1 VNRVL
6 IVGASMGGL
15 RTAESL
21 RRSGFDGEITI
32 VGAEKHLPYNRP
44 PLSKALLAEDKE
56 LDSVAFK
63 INTEEL
69 KADFILGNPAQSVD
83 IENKEATLSS
93 NEKLSYDFLVAA
105 TGLRS
110 RKMDFQ
116 NLVESGRFSLRT
128 YDDAKRIR
136 SSVATGKHVVILG
149 AGFIGLELAAT
160 LRKLGC
166 SVDVVA
172 METTPLAPIIGELF
186 GKEIQ
191 KRHEAKGVHF
201 HMNNSVKDLI
211 GDSFVTGVILGDGKS
226 LECDIFIEAVGSLP
240 NTEWLEGSVLD
251 KSNGV
256 LTDNTLRAVNS
267 DGGVIESFFAVG
279 DIARF
284 PYVNQQLPA
293 RRIEHWNIPIEGGK
307 RVGREIANAA
317 NPGSVSDF
325 NPSEQFNPLP
335 SFWSDQYEM
344 SILSYGE
351 PKIADEIEL
360 IKGSLDADFIFSYRR
375 KGTLV
380 GAAGIGL
387 RQELNKLRNEI
398 CL

>member
-1 VNRVL
+1 M

-21 RRSGFDGEITI
+21 RRSGFTGEITLI
-32 VGAEKHLPYNRP
+32 GAEKHLPYNRP
-44 PLSKALLAEDKE
+44 PLSKALLAEDKD

-69 KADFILGNPAQSVD
+69 KADFILGDPAQSVD
-83 IENKEATLSS
+83 IQK
-93 NEKLSYDFLVAA
+93 NEVVLRSKKKLSYDFLVAA

-136 SSVATGKHVVILG
+136 SAVAPGKHVVILG

-160 LRKLGC
+160 LKKLGC

-172 METTPLAPIIGELF
+172 MEATPLAPIIGELF

-191 KRHEAKGVHF
+191 IRHEAKGVRF
-201 HMNNSVKDLI
+201 HMNNSVKDLV
-211 GDSFVTGVILGDGKS
+211 GESFVTGVILGDGKS

-240 NTEWLEGSVLD
+240 NTEWLEGSGLD

-256 LTDNTLRAVNS
+256 LTDKTLRAVNT
-267 DGGVIESFFAVG
+267 DGGLIENFFVVG

-284 PYVNQQLPA
+284 PYANQQLPA

-307 RVGREIANAA
+307 RVGREIANTA
-317 NPGSVSDF
+317 NPDSVSDF
-325 NPSEQFNPLP
+325 NPAEHFNPLP

-351 PKIADEIEL
+351 PKIADDVEL
-360 IKGSLDADFIFSYRR
+360 LKGSLDADFIFSYRR
-375 KGTLV
+375 QGKLV

-398 CL
+398 YL

>member
-1 VNRVL
+1 M

-21 RRSGFDGEITI
+21 RRSGFTGEITLI
-32 VGAEKHLPYNRP
+32 GAEKHLPYNRP

-69 KADFILGNPAQSVD
+69 KADFILGDPAKSVD
-83 IENKEATLSS
+83 IQNNEVVLSS
-93 NEKLSYDFLVAA
+93 NKKLSYNFLVAA

-136 SSVATGKHVVILG
+136 SAVAPGKHVVILG

-160 LRKLGC
+160 LKKLGC

-172 METTPLAPIIGELF
+172 MEATPLAPIIGELF

-191 KRHEAKGVHF
+191 IRHEAKGVRF

-211 GDSFVTGVILGDGKS
+211 GESFVTGVILGDGKS

-240 NTEWLEGSVLD
+240 NTEWLEGSGLD

-256 LTDNTLRAVNS
+256 LTDKTLRAVNI
-267 DGGVIESFFAVG
+267 DGGLIENFYVVG

-284 PYVNQQLPA
+284 PYANQQLPA

-307 RVGREIANAA
+307 RVGREIANTA

-325 NPSEQFNPLP
+325 NPAEHFNPLP

-351 PKIADEIEL
+351 PKIADDVEL
-360 IKGSLDADFIFSYRR
+360 LKGSLDADFIFSYRR
-375 KGTLV
+375 QGKLV
-380 GAAGIGL
+380 GTAGIGL

>member
-1 VNRVL
+1 M

-21 RRSGFDGEITI
+21 RRSGFTGEITLI
-32 VGAEKHLPYNRP
+32 GAEKHLPYNRP

-69 KADFILGNPAQSVD
+69 KADFILGDPAKSVD
-83 IENKEATLSS
+83 IQNNEVVLSS
-93 NEKLSYDFLVAA
+93 NKKLSYNFLVAA

-136 SSVATGKHVVILG
+136 SAVAPGKHVVILG

-160 LRKLGC
+160 LKKLGC

-172 METTPLAPIIGELF
+172 MEATPLAPIIGELF

-191 KRHEAKGVHF
+191 IRHEAKGVRF
-201 HMNNSVKDLI
+201 HMNNSVKDLV
-211 GDSFVTGVILGDGKS
+211 GESFVTGVILGDGKS

-240 NTEWLEGSVLD
+240 NTEWLEGSGLD

-256 LTDNTLRAVNS
+256 LTDKTLRAVNI
-267 DGGVIESFFAVG
+267 DGGLIENFFVVG

-284 PYVNQQLPA
+284 PYANQQLPA

-307 RVGREIANAA
+307 RVGREIANIA

-325 NPSEQFNPLP
+325 NPAEHFNPLP

-351 PKIADEIEL
+351 PKIADEVEL
-360 IKGSLDADFIFSYRR
+360 LKGSLDADFIFSYRR
-375 KGTLV
+375 QGKLV

>member
-1 VNRVL
+1 M

-21 RRSGFDGEITI
+21 RRSGFAGEITLI
-32 VGAEKHLPYNRP
+32 GAEKHLPYNRP

-69 KADFILGNPAQSVD
+69 KADFILGDPAQSVD
-83 IENKEATLSS
+83 IQKNEVVLSS
-93 NEKLSYDFLVAA
+93 NKKLSYNFLVAA

-136 SSVATGKHVVILG
+136 SAVAPGKHVVILG

-160 LRKLGC
+160 LKKLGC

-186 GKEIQ
+186 GNEIQ
-191 KRHEAKGVHF
+191 IRHEAKGVRF
-201 HMNNSVKDLI
+201 HMNNSVKDLV
-211 GDSFVTGVILGDGKS
+211 GESFVTGVILGDGKS

-240 NTEWLEGSVLD
+240 NTEWLEGSGLD

-256 LTDNTLRAVNS
+256 LTDKTLRAVNI
-267 DGGVIESFFAVG
+267 DGGLIENFFVVG

-284 PYVNQQLPA
+284 PYANQQLPA

-307 RVGREIANAA
+307 RVGREIANTA
-317 NPGSVSDF
+317 NPDSVSDF
-325 NPSEQFNPLP
+325 NPAEHFNPLP

-351 PKIADEIEL
+351 PKIADDVEL
-360 IKGSLDADFIFSYRR
+360 LKGSLDADFIFSYRR
-375 KGTLV
+375 QGKLV

>member
-1 VNRVL
+1 M

-256 LTDNTLRAVNS
+256 LTDKTLRAVNS
-267 DGGVIESFFAVG
+267 DGKVIESFFAVG

-317 NPGSVSDF
+317 NPGSVGDF
-325 NPSEQFNPLP
+325 NPTEQFNPLP

-360 IKGSLDADFIFSYRR
+360 IKGSLDTDFIFSYRR
-375 KGTLV
+375 QGALV

>member
-1 VNRVL
+1 M

-21 RRSGFDGEITI
+21 RRSGFTGEITLI
-32 VGAEKHLPYNRP
+32 GAEKHLPYNRP

-69 KADFILGNPAQSVD
+69 KADFILGDPAQSVD
-83 IENKEATLSS
+83 IQNNEVVLRSNK
-93 NEKLSYDFLVAA
+93 KLSYNFLVAA

-136 SSVATGKHVVILG
+136 SAVAPGKHVVILG

-160 LRKLGC
+160 LKKLGC

-191 KRHEAKGVHF
+191 IRHEAKGVRF
-201 HMNNSVKDLI
+201 HMNNSVKDLV
-211 GDSFVTGVILGDGKS
+211 GESFVTGVILGDGKS

-240 NTEWLEGSVLD
+240 NTEWLEGSGLD

-256 LTDNTLRAVNS
+256 LTDKTLRAVNI
-267 DGGVIESFFAVG
+267 DGGLIENFFVVG

-284 PYVNQQLPA
+284 PYANQQLPA

-307 RVGREIANAA
+307 RVGREIANTA
-317 NPGSVSDF
+317 NPDSVSDF
-325 NPSEQFNPLP
+325 NPAEHFNPLP

-351 PKIADEIEL
+351 PKIADDVEL
-360 IKGSLDADFIFSYRR
+360 LKGSLDADFIFSYRR
-375 KGTLV
+375 QGKLV

>member
-1 VNRVL
+1 M

-21 RRSGFDGEITI
+21 RRSGFAGEITLI
-32 VGAEKHLPYNRP
+32 GAEKHLPYNRP

-69 KADFILGNPAQSVD
+69 KADFILGDPAQSVD
-83 IENKEATLSS
+83 IQKNEVVLRSNK
-93 NEKLSYDFLVAA
+93 KLSYNFLVAA

-136 SSVATGKHVVILG
+136 SAVAPGKHVVILG

-160 LRKLGC
+160 LKKLGC

-191 KRHEAKGVHF
+191 IRHEAKGVRF
-201 HMNNSVKDLI
+201 HMNNSIKDLV
-211 GDSFVTGVILGDGKS
+211 GESFVTGVILGDGKS

-240 NTEWLEGSVLD
+240 NTEWLEGSGLD

-256 LTDNTLRAVNS
+256 LTDKTLRAVNI
-267 DGGVIESFFAVG
+267 DGGLIENFFVVG

-284 PYVNQQLPA
+284 PYANQQLPA

-307 RVGREIANAA
+307 RVGREIANTA
-317 NPGSVSDF
+317 NPDSVSDF
-325 NPSEQFNPLP
+325 NPAEHFNPLP

-351 PKIADEIEL
+351 PKIADDVEL
-360 IKGSLDADFIFSYRR
+360 LQGSLDADFIFTYRR
-375 KGTLV
+375 QGKLV

-398 CL
+398 YL

>member
-1 VNRVL
+1 MNKVL

-21 RRSGFDGEITI
+21 RRSGFTGEITLI
-32 VGAEKHLPYNRP
+32 GAEKHLPYNRP
-44 PLSKALLAEDKE
+44 PLSKALLAEDKD
-56 LDSVAFK
+56 LDSVSFK

-69 KADFILGNPAQSVD
+69 KADFILGDPAESVD
-83 IENKEATLSS
+83 IQK
-93 NEKLSYDFLVAA
+93 NEVVLRSKKKLSYNFLVAA

-136 SSVATGKHVVILG
+136 SAVAPGKHVVILG

-160 LRKLGC
+160 LKKLGC

-172 METTPLAPIIGELF
+172 MEATPLAPIIGELF

-191 KRHEAKGVHF
+191 IRHEAKGVRF
-201 HMNNSVKDLI
+201 HMNNSVKDLV
-211 GDSFVTGVILGDGKS
+211 GESFVTGVILGDGKS

-240 NTEWLEGSVLD
+240 NTEWLEGSGLD

-256 LTDNTLRAVNS
+256 LTDKTLRAVNT
-267 DGGVIESFFAVG
+267 DGGLIENFFVVG

-284 PYVNQQLPA
+284 PYANQQLPA

-307 RVGREIANAA
+307 RVGREIANTA
-317 NPGSVSDF
+317 NPDSVSDF
-325 NPSEQFNPLP
+325 NPAEHFNPLP

-351 PKIADEIEL
+351 PKIADDVEL
-360 IKGSLDADFIFSYRR
+360 LKGSLDADFIFSYRR
-375 KGTLV
+375 QGKLV

-398 CL
+398 YL

>member
-1 VNRVL
+1 L

-256 LTDNTLRAVNS
+256 LTDKTLRAVNS
-267 DGGVIESFFAVG
+267 DGKVIESFFAVG

-317 NPGSVSDF
+317 NPGSVGDF
-325 NPSEQFNPLP
+325 NPTEQFNPLP

-360 IKGSLDADFIFSYRR
+360 IKGSLDTDFIFSYRR
-375 KGTLV
+375 QGALV

>member
-1 VNRVL
+1 M

-21 RRSGFDGEITI
+21 RRSGFAGEITLI
-32 VGAEKHLPYNRP
+32 GAEKHLPYNRP

-69 KADFILGNPAQSVD
+69 KADFILGDPAKSVD
-83 IENKEATLSS
+83 IQNNEVVLSS
-93 NEKLSYDFLVAA
+93 NKKLSYNFLVAA

-136 SSVATGKHVVILG
+136 SAVAPGKHVVILG

-160 LRKLGC
+160 LKKLGC

-172 METTPLAPIIGELF
+172 MEATPLAPIIGDLF

-191 KRHEAKGVHF
+191 IRHEAKGVRF
-201 HMNNSVKDLI
+201 HMNNSVKDLV
-211 GDSFVTGVILGDGKS
+211 GESFVTGVILGDGKS

-240 NTEWLEGSVLD
+240 NTEWLEGSGLD

-256 LTDNTLRAVNS
+256 LTDKTLRAVNI
-267 DGGVIESFFAVG
+267 DGGLIENFYVVG

-284 PYVNQQLPA
+284 PYANQQLPA

-307 RVGREIANAA
+307 RVGREITNTA

-325 NPSEQFNPLP
+325 NPAEHFNPLP

-351 PKIADEIEL
+351 PKIADEVEL
-360 IKGSLDADFIFSYRR
+360 LKGSLDADFIFSYRR
-375 KGTLV
+375 QGELV

>member
-1 VNRVL
+1 M

-21 RRSGFDGEITI
+21 RRSGFTGEITLI
-32 VGAEKHLPYNRP
+32 GAEKHLPYNRP

-69 KADFILGNPAQSVD
+69 KADFILGDPAQSVD
-83 IENKEATLSS
+83 IQNNEVVLSS
-93 NEKLSYDFLVAA
+93 NKKLSYNFLVAA

-110 RKMDFQ
+110 RKMVFQ

-136 SSVATGKHVVILG
+136 SAVAPGKHVVILG

-160 LRKLGC
+160 LKKLGC

-191 KRHEAKGVHF
+191 IRHEAKGVRF
-201 HMNNSVKDLI
+201 HMNNSVKDLV
-211 GDSFVTGVILGDGKS
+211 GESFVTGVILGDGKS

-240 NTEWLEGSVLD
+240 NTEWLEGSGLD

-256 LTDNTLRAVNS
+256 LTDKTLRAVNI
-267 DGGVIESFFAVG
+267 DGGLIENFFVVG

-284 PYVNQQLPA
+284 PYANQQLPA

-307 RVGREIANAA
+307 RVGREIANTA
-317 NPGSVSDF
+317 NPDSVNDF
-325 NPSEQFNPLP
+325 NPAEHFNPLP

-351 PKIADEIEL
+351 PKIADDVEL
-360 IKGSLDADFIFSYRR
+360 LQGSLDADFIFSYRR
-375 KGTLV
+375 QGKLV

>member
-1 VNRVL
+1 MNKVL

-21 RRSGFDGEITI
+21 RRSGFTGEITLI
-32 VGAEKHLPYNRP
+32 GAEKHLPYNRP

-69 KADFILGNPAQSVD
+69 KADFILGDPAKSVD
-83 IENKEATLSS
+83 IHNNEVVLSS
-93 NEKLSYDFLVAA
+93 NKKLSYNFLVAA

-136 SSVATGKHVVILG
+136 SAVAPGKHVVILG

-160 LRKLGC
+160 LKKLGC

-172 METTPLAPIIGELF
+172 MEATPLAPIIGDLF

-191 KRHEAKGVHF
+191 IRHEAKGVRF
-201 HMNNSVKDLI
+201 HMNNSVKDLV
-211 GDSFVTGVILGDGKS
+211 GESFVTGVILGDGKS

-240 NTEWLEGSVLD
+240 NTEWLEGSGLD

-256 LTDNTLRAVNS
+256 LTDKTLRAVNI
-267 DGGVIESFFAVG
+267 DGGLIENFYVVG

-284 PYVNQQLPA
+284 PYANQQLPA

-307 RVGREIANAA
+307 RVGREITNTA

-325 NPSEQFNPLP
+325 NPAEHFNPLP

-351 PKIADEIEL
+351 PKIADEVEL
-360 IKGSLDADFIFSYRR
+360 LKGSLDADFIFSYRR
-375 KGTLV
+375 QGELV

>member
-1 VNRVL
+1 M

-21 RRSGFDGEITI
+21 RRSGFTGEITLI
-32 VGAEKHLPYNRP
+32 GAEKHLPYNRP

-63 INTEEL
+63 INTDEL
-69 KADFILGNPAQSVD
+69 KADFILGDPAQSVD
-83 IENKEATLSS
+83 MQNTEVVLSS
-93 NEKLSYDFLVAA
+93 NKKLSYNFLVAA

-110 RKMDFQ
+110 RKIDFQ

-136 SSVATGKHVVILG
+136 SAVAPGKHVVILG

-160 LRKLGC
+160 LKKLGC

-186 GKEIQ
+186 GNEIQ
-191 KRHEAKGVHF
+191 IRHEAKGVRF

-211 GDSFVTGVILGDGKS
+211 GESFVTGVILGDGKS

-240 NTEWLEGSVLD
+240 NTEWLEGSGLD

-256 LTDNTLRAVNS
+256 LTDKTLRAVNI
-267 DGGVIESFFAVG
+267 DGGLIENFFVVG

-284 PYVNQQLPA
+284 PYANQQLPA

-307 RVGREIANAA
+307 RVGREIANTA

-325 NPSEQFNPLP
+325 NPAEHFNPLP

-351 PKIADEIEL
+351 PKIADDVEL
-360 IKGSLDADFIFSYRR
+360 LQGSLDANFIFSYRR
-375 KGTLV
+375 QGKLV

>member
-1 VNRVL
+1 M

-256 LTDNTLRAVNS
+256 LTDKTLRAVNS
-267 DGGVIESFFAVG
+267 DGKVIESFFAVG

-317 NPGSVSDF
+317 NPGSVGDF
-325 NPSEQFNPLP
+325 NPTEQFNPLP

-360 IKGSLDADFIFSYRR
+360 IKGSLDTDFIFSYRR
-375 KGTLV
+375 QGALV
-380 GAAGIGL
+380 GATGIGL

>member
-1 VNRVL
+1 VNKVL

-21 RRSGFDGEITI
+21 RRSGFTGEITLI
-32 VGAEKHLPYNRP
+32 GAEKHLPYNRP

-69 KADFILGNPAQSVD
+69 KADFILGDPAQSVD
-83 IENKEATLSS
+83 IQNNEVVLSS
-93 NEKLSYDFLVAA
+93 NKKLSYNFLVAA

-116 NLVESGRFSLRT
+116 NQVESGRFSLRT

-136 SSVATGKHVVILG
+136 SAVAPGKHVVILG

-160 LRKLGC
+160 LKKLGC

-186 GKEIQ
+186 GNEIQ
-191 KRHEAKGVHF
+191 IRHEAKGVRF
-201 HMNNSVKDLI
+201 HMNNSVKDLV
-211 GDSFVTGVILGDGKS
+211 GESFVTGVILGDGKS

-240 NTEWLEGSVLD
+240 NTEWLEGSGLD

-256 LTDNTLRAVNS
+256 LTDKTLRAVNI
-267 DGGVIESFFAVG
+267 DGGLIENFFVVG

-284 PYVNQQLPA
+284 PYANQQLPA

-307 RVGREIANAA
+307 RVGREIANTA

-325 NPSEQFNPLP
+325 NPAEHFNPLP

-351 PKIADEIEL
+351 PKIADEVEL
-360 IKGSLDADFIFSYRR
+360 LEGSIDADFIFSYRR
-375 KGTLV
+375 QGKLV

>member
-1 VNRVL
+1 VNKVL

-21 RRSGFDGEITI
+21 RRSGFTGEITLI
-32 VGAEKHLPYNRP
+32 GAEKHLPYNRP

-69 KADFILGNPAQSVD
+69 KADFILGDPAQSVD
-83 IENKEATLSS
+83 IQNNEVVLSS
-93 NEKLSYDFLVAA
+93 NKKLSYNFLVAA

-116 NLVESGRFSLRT
+116 NLVESGRYSLRT

-136 SSVATGKHVVILG
+136 SAVAPGKHVVILG

-160 LRKLGC
+160 LKKLGC

-186 GKEIQ
+186 GNEIQ
-191 KRHEAKGVHF
+191 IRHEAKGVRF
-201 HMNNSVKDLI
+201 HMNNSVKDLV
-211 GDSFVTGVILGDGKS
+211 GESFVTGVILGDGKS

-240 NTEWLEGSVLD
+240 NTEWLEGSGLD

-256 LTDNTLRAVNS
+256 LTDKTLRAVNI
-267 DGGVIESFFAVG
+267 DGGLIENFFVVG

-284 PYVNQQLPA
+284 PYANQQLPA

-307 RVGREIANAA
+307 RVGREIANTA

-325 NPSEQFNPLP
+325 NPAEHFNPLP

-351 PKIADEIEL
+351 PKIADEVEL
-360 IKGSLDADFIFSYRR
+360 LEGSIDADFIFSYRR
-375 KGTLV
+375 QGKLV

>member
-1 VNRVL
+1 M

-21 RRSGFDGEITI
+21 RRSGFTGEITLI
-32 VGAEKHLPYNRP
+32 GAEKHLPYNRP

-69 KADFILGNPAQSVD
+69 KADFILGDPAQSVD
-83 IENKEATLSS
+83 IQNNEVVLSS
-93 NEKLSYDFLVAA
+93 NKKLSYNFLVAA

-136 SSVATGKHVVILG
+136 SAVAPGKHVVILG

-160 LRKLGC
+160 LKKLGC

-186 GKEIQ
+186 GNEIQ
-191 KRHEAKGVHF
+191 IRHEAKGVRF
-201 HMNNSVKDLI
+201 HMNNSVKDLV
-211 GDSFVTGVILGDGKS
+211 GESFVTGVILGDGKS

-240 NTEWLEGSVLD
+240 NTEWLEGSGLD

-256 LTDNTLRAVNS
+256 LTDKTLRAVNI
-267 DGGVIESFFAVG
+267 DGGLIENFFVVG

-284 PYVNQQLPA
+284 PYANQQLPA

-307 RVGREIANAA
+307 RVGREIANTA
-317 NPGSVSDF
+317 NPDSVSDF
-325 NPSEQFNPLP
+325 NPAEHFNPLP

-351 PKIADEIEL
+351 PKIADDVEL
-360 IKGSLDADFIFSYRR
+360 LKGSLDADFIFSYRR
-375 KGTLV
+375 QGKLV

>member
-1 VNRVL
+1 
-6 IVGASMGGL
+6 MGGL

-256 LTDNTLRAVNS
+256 LTDKTLRAVNS
-267 DGGVIESFFAVG
+267 DGKVIESFFAVG

-317 NPGSVSDF
+317 NPGSVGDF
-325 NPSEQFNPLP
+325 NPTEQFNPLP

-360 IKGSLDADFIFSYRR
+360 IKGSLDTDFIFSYRR
-375 KGTLV
+375 QGALV

>member
-1 VNRVL
+1 M

-21 RRSGFDGEITI
+21 RRSGFTGEITLI
-32 VGAEKHLPYNRP
+32 GAEKHLPYNRP

-69 KADFILGNPAQSVD
+69 KADFILGDPAQSVD
-83 IENKEATLSS
+83 IQKNEVVLRSNK
-93 NEKLSYDFLVAA
+93 KLSYNFLVAA

-136 SSVATGKHVVILG
+136 SAVAPGKHVVILG

-160 LRKLGC
+160 LKKLGC

-186 GKEIQ
+186 GNEIQ
-191 KRHEAKGVHF
+191 IRHEAKGVRF
-201 HMNNSVKDLI
+201 HMNNSVKDLV
-211 GDSFVTGVILGDGKS
+211 GESFVTGVILGDGKS

-240 NTEWLEGSVLD
+240 NTEWLEGSGLD

-256 LTDNTLRAVNS
+256 LTDKTLRAVNI
-267 DGGVIESFFAVG
+267 DGGLIENFFVVG

-284 PYVNQQLPA
+284 PYANQQLPA

-307 RVGREIANAA
+307 RVGREIANTA
-317 NPGSVSDF
+317 NPDSVSDF
-325 NPSEQFNPLP
+325 NPAEHFNPLP

-351 PKIADEIEL
+351 PKIADDVEL
-360 IKGSLDADFIFSYRR
+360 LKGSLDADFIFSYRR
-375 KGTLV
+375 QGKLV

>member
-1 VNRVL
+1 M

-21 RRSGFDGEITI
+21 RRSGFTGEITLI
-32 VGAEKHLPYNRP
+32 GAEKHLPYNRP

-63 INTEEL
+63 INTDEL
-69 KADFILGNPAQSVD
+69 KADFILGDPAQSVD
-83 IENKEATLSS
+83 IQNNEVVLSS
-93 NEKLSYDFLVAA
+93 NKKLSYNFLVAA

-136 SSVATGKHVVILG
+136 SAVAPGKHVVILG

-160 LRKLGC
+160 LKKLGC

-191 KRHEAKGVHF
+191 IRHEAKGVRF
-201 HMNNSVKDLI
+201 HMNNSVKDLV
-211 GDSFVTGVILGDGKS
+211 GESFVTGVILGDGKS

-240 NTEWLEGSVLD
+240 NTEWLEGSGLD

-256 LTDNTLRAVNS
+256 LTDKTLRAVNI
-267 DGGVIESFFAVG
+267 DGGLIENFFVVG

-284 PYVNQQLPA
+284 PYANQQLPA

-307 RVGREIANAA
+307 RVGREIANTA
-317 NPGSVSDF
+317 NPDSVSDF
-325 NPSEQFNPLP
+325 NPAEHFNPLP

-351 PKIADEIEL
+351 PKIADDVEL
-360 IKGSLDADFIFSYRR
+360 LKGSLDADFIFSYRR
-375 KGTLV
+375 QGKLV

>member
-1 VNRVL
+1 M

-21 RRSGFDGEITI
+21 RRSGFTGEITLI
-32 VGAEKHLPYNRP
+32 GAEKHLPYNRP

-69 KADFILGNPAQSVD
+69 KADFILGDPAQSVD
-83 IENKEATLSS
+83 IQNNEVVLSS
-93 NEKLSYDFLVAA
+93 NKKLSYNFLVAA

-116 NLVESGRFSLRT
+116 NLVESGRYSLRS

-136 SSVATGKHVVILG
+136 SAVAPGKHVVILG

-160 LRKLGC
+160 LKKLGC

-186 GKEIQ
+186 GNEIQ
-191 KRHEAKGVHF
+191 IRHEAKGVRF
-201 HMNNSVKDLI
+201 HMNNSVKDLV
-211 GDSFVTGVILGDGKS
+211 GESFVTGVILGDGKS

-240 NTEWLEGSVLD
+240 NTEWLEGSGLD

-256 LTDNTLRAVNS
+256 LTDKTLRAVNI
-267 DGGVIESFFAVG
+267 DGGLIENFFVVG

-284 PYVNQQLPA
+284 PYANQQLPA

-307 RVGREIANAA
+307 RVGREIANTA

-325 NPSEQFNPLP
+325 NPAEHFNPLP

-351 PKIADEIEL
+351 PKIADEVEL
-360 IKGSLDADFIFSYRR
+360 LEGSIDADFIFSYRR
-375 KGTLV
+375 QGKLV

>member
-1 VNRVL
+1 M

-21 RRSGFDGEITI
+21 RRSGFTGEITLI
-32 VGAEKHLPYNRP
+32 GAEKHLPYNRP

-63 INTEEL
+63 INTDEL
-69 KADFILGNPAQSVD
+69 KADFILGDPAQSVD
-83 IENKEATLSS
+83 IQNNEVVLRSNK
-93 NEKLSYDFLVAA
+93 KLSYNFLVAA

-136 SSVATGKHVVILG
+136 SAVAPGKHVVILG

-160 LRKLGC
+160 LKKLGC

-191 KRHEAKGVHF
+191 IRHEAKGVRF

-211 GDSFVTGVILGDGKS
+211 GESFVTGVILGDGKS

-240 NTEWLEGSVLD
+240 NTEWLEGSGLD

-256 LTDNTLRAVNS
+256 LTDKTLRAVNI
-267 DGGVIESFFAVG
+267 DGGLIENIFVVG

-284 PYVNQQLPA
+284 PYANQQLPA

-307 RVGREIANAA
+307 RVGREIANTA
-317 NPGSVSDF
+317 NPDSVSDF
-325 NPSEQFNPLP
+325 NPAEHFNPLP

-351 PKIADEIEL
+351 PKIADDVEL
-360 IKGSLDADFIFSYRR
+360 LKGSLDADFIFSYRR
-375 KGTLV
+375 QGKLV

>member
-1 VNRVL
+1 M

-21 RRSGFDGEITI
+21 RRSGFTGEITLI
-32 VGAEKHLPYNRP
+32 GAEKHLPYNRP

-69 KADFILGNPAQSVD
+69 KADFILGDPAQSVD
-83 IENKEATLSS
+83 IQNNEVVLSS
-93 NEKLSYDFLVAA
+93 NKKLSYNFLVAA

-136 SSVATGKHVVILG
+136 SAVAPGKHVVILG

-160 LRKLGC
+160 LKKLGC

-186 GKEIQ
+186 GNEIQ
-191 KRHEAKGVHF
+191 IRHEAKGVRF
-201 HMNNSVKDLI
+201 HMNNSVKDLV
-211 GDSFVTGVILGDGKS
+211 GESFVTGVILGDGKS

-240 NTEWLEGSVLD
+240 NTEWLEGSGLD

-256 LTDNTLRAVNS
+256 LTDKTLRAVNI
-267 DGGVIESFFAVG
+267 DGGLIENFFVVG

-284 PYVNQQLPA
+284 PYANQQLPA

-307 RVGREIANAA
+307 RVGREIANTA
-317 NPGSVSDF
+317 NPDSVSDF
-325 NPSEQFNPLP
+325 NPAEHFNPLP

-351 PKIADEIEL
+351 PKIADDVEL
-360 IKGSLDADFIFSYRR
+360 LQGSLDADFIFSYRR
-375 KGTLV
+375 QGKLV

>member
-1 VNRVL
+1 MNRVL

-226 LECDIFIEAVGSLP
+226 LVCDIFIEAVGSLP

-256 LTDNTLRAVNS
+256 LTDKTLRAVNS
-267 DGGVIESFFAVG
+267 EGRVIESFFAVG

-325 NPSEQFNPLP
+325 NPMEQFNPLP
-335 SFWSDQYEM
+335 SFWSDQFNM

-360 IKGSLDADFIFSYRR
+360 IKGSLDTDFIFSYRR
-375 KGTLV
+375 QGALV

>member
-1 VNRVL
+1 M

-21 RRSGFDGEITI
+21 RRSGFTGEITLI
-32 VGAEKHLPYNRP
+32 GAEKHLPYNRP

-69 KADFILGNPAQSVD
+69 KADFILGDPAQSVD
-83 IENKEATLSS
+83 IQNNEVVLSS
-93 NEKLSYDFLVAA
+93 NKKLSYNFLVAA

-136 SSVATGKHVVILG
+136 SAVAPGKHVVILG

-160 LRKLGC
+160 LKKLGC

-172 METTPLAPIIGELF
+172 MEATPLAPIIGELF

-191 KRHEAKGVHF
+191 IRHEAKGVRF
-201 HMNNSVKDLI
+201 HMNNSVKDLV
-211 GDSFVTGVILGDGKS
+211 GESFVTGVILGDGKS

-240 NTEWLEGSVLD
+240 NTEWLEGSGLD

-256 LTDNTLRAVNS
+256 LTDKTLRAVNI
-267 DGGVIESFFAVG
+267 DGGLIENFFVVG

-284 PYVNQQLPA
+284 PYANQQLPA

-307 RVGREIANAA
+307 RVGREIANTA
-317 NPGSVSDF
+317 NPDSVSDF
-325 NPSEQFNPLP
+325 NPAEHFNPLP

-351 PKIADEIEL
+351 PKIADDVEL
-360 IKGSLDADFIFSYRR
+360 LQGSLDADFIFSYRR
-375 KGTLV
+375 QGKLV

>member
-1 VNRVL
+1 M

-240 NTEWLEGSVLD
+240 NTEWLEGSVLE

-256 LTDNTLRAVNS
+256 LTDKTLRAVNS
-267 DGGVIESFFAVG
+267 DGKVIESFFAVG

-317 NPGSVSDF
+317 NPGSVGDF
-325 NPSEQFNPLP
+325 NPTEQFNPLP

-360 IKGSLDADFIFSYRR
+360 IKGSLDTDFIFSYRR
-375 KGTLV
+375 QGALV

>member
-1 VNRVL
+1 
-6 IVGASMGGL
+6 MGGL

-21 RRSGFDGEITI
+21 RRSGFTGEITLI
-32 VGAEKHLPYNRP
+32 GAEKHMPYNRP

-69 KADFILGNPAQSVD
+69 KADFILGDPAQSVD
-83 IENKEATLSS
+83 IQNNEVVLSS
-93 NEKLSYDFLVAA
+93 NKKLSYNFLVAA

-116 NLVESGRFSLRT
+116 NLVEFGRYSLRT

-136 SSVATGKHVVILG
+136 SAVAPGKHVVILG

-160 LRKLGC
+160 LKKLGC

-172 METTPLAPIIGELF
+172 MEATPLAPIIGELF

-191 KRHEAKGVHF
+191 IRHEVKGVRF
-201 HMNNSVKDLI
+201 HMNNSVKDLV
-211 GDSFVTGVILGDGKS
+211 GESFVTGVILGDGKS

-240 NTEWLEGSVLD
+240 NTEWLEGSGLD

-256 LTDNTLRAVNS
+256 LTDKTLRAVNI
-267 DGGVIESFFAVG
+267 DGGLIENFFVVG

-284 PYVNQQLPA
+284 PYANQQLPA

-317 NPGSVSDF
+317 NAGSVNDF
-325 NPSEQFNPLP
+325 DPAEPFNPLP

-351 PKIADEIEL
+351 PKIADEVEL
-360 IKGSLDADFIFSYRR
+360 LEGSLDADFIFGYRR
-375 KGTLV
+375 QGKLV

-387 RQELNKLRNEI
+387 RRELNNLRNEI

>member
-1 VNRVL
+1 
-6 IVGASMGGL
+6 MGGL

-21 RRSGFDGEITI
+21 RRSGFTGEITLI
-32 VGAEKHLPYNRP
+32 GAEKHLPYNRP

-63 INTEEL
+63 INTDEL
-69 KADFILGNPAQSVD
+69 KADFILGDPAQSVD
-83 IENKEATLSS
+83 IQKNEVVLSS
-93 NEKLSYDFLVAA
+93 NKKLSYNFLVAA

-136 SSVATGKHVVILG
+136 SAVAPGKHVVILG

-160 LRKLGC
+160 LKKLGC

-186 GKEIQ
+186 GNEIQ
-191 KRHEAKGVHF
+191 IRHEAKGVRF

-211 GDSFVTGVILGDGKS
+211 GESFVTGVILGDGKS

-240 NTEWLEGSVLD
+240 NTEWLEGSGLD

-256 LTDNTLRAVNS
+256 LTDKTLRAVNI
-267 DGGVIESFFAVG
+267 DGGLIENFFVVG

-284 PYVNQQLPA
+284 PYANQQLPA

-307 RVGREIANAA
+307 RVGREIANTA
-317 NPGSVSDF
+317 NPDSVSDF
-325 NPSEQFNPLP
+325 NPAEHFNPLP

-351 PKIADEIEL
+351 PKIADDVEL
-360 IKGSLDADFIFSYRR
+360 LKGSLDADFIFSYRR
-375 KGTLV
+375 QGKLV

>member
-1 VNRVL
+1 M

-21 RRSGFDGEITI
+21 RRSGFTGEITLI
-32 VGAEKHLPYNRP
+32 GAEKHLPYNRP

-69 KADFILGNPAQSVD
+69 KADFILGDPAQSVD
-83 IENKEATLSS
+83 IQNNEVVLSS
-93 NEKLSYDFLVAA
+93 NKKLSYNFLVAA

-136 SSVATGKHVVILG
+136 SAVAPGKHVVILG

-160 LRKLGC
+160 LKKLGC

-172 METTPLAPIIGELF
+172 MEATPLAPIIGELF

-191 KRHEAKGVHF
+191 IRHESKGVRF
-201 HMNNSVKDLI
+201 HMNNSVKDLV
-211 GDSFVTGVILGDGKS
+211 GESFVTGVILGDGKP

-240 NTEWLEGSVLD
+240 NTEWLEGSGLD

-256 LTDNTLRAVNS
+256 LTDKTLRAVNI
-267 DGGVIESFFAVG
+267 DGGLIENFFVVG

-284 PYVNQQLPA
+284 PYANQQLPA

-307 RVGREIANAA
+307 RVGREIANTA
-317 NPGSVSDF
+317 NPDSVSDF
-325 NPSEQFNPLP
+325 NPAEHFNPLP

-351 PKIADEIEL
+351 PKIADEVEL
-360 IKGSLDADFIFSYRR
+360 LKGSLDADFIFSYRR
-375 KGTLV
+375 QGNLV

>member
-1 VNRVL
+1 M

-21 RRSGFDGEITI
+21 RRSGFAGEITLI
-32 VGAEKHLPYNRP
+32 GAEKHLPYNRP

-69 KADFILGNPAQSVD
+69 KADFILGDPAQSVD
-83 IENKEATLSS
+83 IQKNEVVLRSNK
-93 NEKLSYDFLVAA
+93 KLSYNFLVAA

-136 SSVATGKHVVILG
+136 SAVAPGKHVVILG

-160 LRKLGC
+160 LKKLGC

-186 GKEIQ
+186 GNEIQ
-191 KRHEAKGVHF
+191 IRHEAKGVRF
-201 HMNNSVKDLI
+201 HMNNSVKDLV
-211 GDSFVTGVILGDGKS
+211 GESFVTGVILGDGKS

-240 NTEWLEGSVLD
+240 NTEWLEGSGLD

-256 LTDNTLRAVNS
+256 LTDKTLRAVNI
-267 DGGVIESFFAVG
+267 DGGLIENFFVVG

-284 PYVNQQLPA
+284 PYANQQLPA

-307 RVGREIANAA
+307 RVGREIANTA
-317 NPGSVSDF
+317 NPDSVSDF
-325 NPSEQFNPLP
+325 NPAEHFNPLP

-351 PKIADEIEL
+351 PKIADDVEL
-360 IKGSLDADFIFSYRR
+360 LQGSLDADFIFTYRR
-375 KGTLV
+375 QGKLV

-398 CL
+398 YL